1 MEVIGTGLLNSKDG
15 RCRYIQG
22 MFFIKLRT
30 RIDHEA
36 QQESRR
42 MRWIYSQSAA
52 VSRNETCCE
61 LLGMV
66 IETLDGYSHG
76 NRPARTIWWSD

>member
-1 MEVIGTGLLNSKDG
+1 MEVIGTGLLDSKDG

-36 QQESRR
+36 QQES
-42 MRWIYSQSAA
+42 Q
-52 VSRNETCCE
+52 
-61 LLGMV
+61 
-66 IETLDGYSHG
+66 
-76 NRPARTIWWSD
+76 RTR